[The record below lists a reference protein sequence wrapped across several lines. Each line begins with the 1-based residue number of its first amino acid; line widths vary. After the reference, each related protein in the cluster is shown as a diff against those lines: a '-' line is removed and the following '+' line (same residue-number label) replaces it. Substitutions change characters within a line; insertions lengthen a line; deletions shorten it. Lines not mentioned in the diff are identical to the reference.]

1 MDSLNENT
9 KRKVA
14 FYIRVSTERQA
25 KVEEGSLKNQKQ
37 MLQAELERRN
47 AQKKDWGVFVKA
59 YVDEGI
65 SGKDT
70 NRPAFQ
76 QMLVDIEIGRID
88 TVMFTEL
95 SRLSRSLKDFLNIF
109 EFVRR
114 HNCDLICLKTNI
126 DTTSPYQ
133 ELVTKI
139 LMVFAE
145 FEREMTSRRTSLN
158 AYERSKRGLAN
169 GGLTILGYQRDKKK
183 KGYLIV
189 DEKESEVVQA
199 IFKTYAKERSIRCT
213 TDLIK
218 KRYEG
223 LTPKLK
229 KITPSRVY
237 GILTNKAYI
246 GIRIINKRDK
256 EGYEE
261 VKAVWEP
268 IIEKKLFEKA
278 QRILQ
283 ENRDRYHARGT
294 HYYNYFFS
302 GLLRCGKCGEK
313 LQGKSA
319 YSTTGK
325 RHYYYSH
332 KSICPEG
339 GLNRIDA
346 EITQGLVFDWLRDIE
361 KSGDKFQQLEEQG
374 RERITQKIDF
384 LQDSLKE
391 LETEEADIKKQIDTR
406 IQELTKA
413 KSEVV
418 RDSIE
423 KSIIELE
430 QGRKENDEKRLSVY
444 ASISEL
450 ENLTSKNES
459 LFGEYRSWIHSV
471 MKKPANLQKKGLKE
485 LISSLILQETQ
496 IKVALSGVNLKEPI
510 SAVFA
515 SSPLIGPIS
524 NILLHS
530 QDRKYTQFPRCLK
543 SSSHTLLLDQN
554 VEHLIVDIIPIIKPK
569 RGRKPVAKK
578 IVLP

>member
-1 MDSLNENT
+1 MNSLNANT
-9 KRKVA
+9 RRKVA

-25 KVEEGSLKNQKQ
+25 KVEEESLKNQKQ
-37 MLQAELERRN
+37 MLEAELERRN
-47 AQKKDWGVFVKA
+47 AQRKDWGAFVKA

-169 GGLTILGYQRDKKK
+169 GGQTILGYKRDRKK

-199 IFKTYAKERSIRCT
+199 IFETYVKERSIRRT
-213 TDLIK
+213 TDLIRA
-218 KRYEG
+218 RYEG

-229 KITPSRVY
+229 KIIPGRVY

-246 GIRIINKRDK
+246 GIRVINKRD
-256 EGYEE
+256 ESGYEE

-268 IIEKKLFEKA
+268 IIEKELFQKA
-278 QRILQ
+278 QTLLQ
-283 ENRDRYHARGT
+283 DNRDRYHSRGDQR
-294 HYYNYFFS
+294 YNYLFS
-302 GLLRCGKCGEK
+302 GLFRCGKCGEL

-319 YSTTGK
+319 YSMTGK
-325 RHYYYSH
+325 GHYYYSH
-332 KSICPEG
+332 KSTCPEG

-346 EITQGLVFDWLRDIE
+346 EITQGLVFEWLRDIE
-361 KSGDKFQQLEEQG
+361 GNGEKFQQLEEQG
-374 RERITQKIDF
+374 RERIIQKIAF
-384 LQDSLKE
+384 LEDSLKE
-391 LETEEADIKKQIDTR
+391 LETEEADIKEQIDAR
-406 IQELTKA
+406 IQELTRT
-413 KSEVV
+413 SSSVV

-423 KSIIELE
+423 KSIVELE
-430 QGRKENDEKRLSVY
+430 ERRKEDEEKRLCVNQ
-444 ASISEL
+444 SILEL
-450 ENLTSKNES
+450 ENLISKNES
-459 LFGEYRSWIHSV
+459 LFGEYSNWIHRV
-471 MKKPANLQKKGLKE
+471 MEKPSNLQKDGLKE
-485 LISSLILQETQ
+485 LISSLILQETH
-496 IKVALSGVNLKEPI
+496 IKVALSGVNLKEPVRV
-510 SAVFA
+510 VFA
-515 SSPLIGPIS
+515 SSPP
-524 NILLHS
+524 
-530 QDRKYTQFPRCLK
+530 
-543 SSSHTLLLDQN
+543 
-554 VEHLIVDIIPIIKPK
+554 VE
-569 RGRKPVAKK
+569 RT
-578 IVLP
+578 